1 MKKTLFIVVFTLLLI
16 SCEQHSTR
24 DSSTII
30 NVEKYNSE
38 EKTELISSYA
48 QMLAASMGN
57 LELRE
62 TIKDEAQINSTVIMT
77 Y

>member
-16 SCEQHSTR
+16 SCEQHSTS

-30 NVEKYNSE
+30 NAEKYNSE

-57 LELRE
+57 PELRE

>member
-16 SCEQHSTR
+16 SCEQHSTS

>member
-1 MKKTLFIVVFTLLLI
+1 MSNKGGRVSPDYLADIAP
-16 SCEQHSTR
+16 EYA
-24 DSSTII
+24 II